1 MSLDVT
7 QLISDIKD
15 ATSTVIEHDIT
26 EIRGFSERQLS
37 ALALQAKLIAK
48 AIMEN
53 EIGEDLRDYFLD
65 SIEDM
70 ALNFARTL
78 RGLLA
83 VTIEK
88 IWNAVVGVIWTAL
101 EACTGISLKIAS

>member
-15 ATSTVIEHDIT
+15 AASTVIEHNIT

-48 AIMEN
+48 AIAEN

>member
-1 MSLDVT
+1 MLLDVT

-15 ATSTVIEHDIT
+15 AASTVIEHDVT
-26 EIRGFSERQLS
+26 EIRGFSDRQLS
-37 ALALQAKLIAK
+37 ALALQAKMIAK
-48 AIMEN
+48 AIAEG
-53 EIGEDLRDYFLD
+53 EIDDDLRDYFLD

-70 ALNFARTL
+70 ALNFAKTL

-83 VTIEK
+83 ITIEK
-88 IWNAVVGVIWTAL
+88 VWNAVVRVIWNAL